1 MIEMRSNGTNYKNL
15 NFMEELETE
24 SFFEEQLRFT
34 GIECGVDKKHRLA
47 LQKHINIIERGK
59 KC

>member
-1 MIEMRSNGTNYKNL
+1 
-15 NFMEELETE
+15 MEELETE
-24 SFFEEQLRFT
+24 KFFEEQLRFT